1 MGHESEPVRKEV
13 ILLVD
18 DEQDHLIIT
27 RRFLE
32 SQGFTCLC
40 VDRGWEALR

>member
-1 MGHESEPVRKEV
+1 MDEGEGIRKEV

-32 SQGFTCLC
+32 SQG
-40 VDRGWEALR
+40 